1 MLVTSSTNPT
11 LGCLFETLT
20 IPIESKAKHIKKPNS
35 QLTQVN
41 LSNPQ
46 SRS

>member
-1 MLVTSSTNPT
+1 MLVTSSTNPA

-20 IPIESKAKHIKKPNS
+20 TPIESKAKHITKPNS
-35 QLTQVN
+35 QSTQVN
-41 LSNPQ
+41 SSNPQ

>member
-1 MLVTSSTNPT
+1 MLVTSSINPT
-11 LGCLFETLT
+11 SGCLFETLT
-20 IPIESKAKHIKKPNS
+20 TPIESKAKHITKPNS

-41 LSNPQ
+41 SSNLQ